1 MGALQRRWWWRRP
14 GTRTASR
21 CRFWS
26 SYRDHDSLR
35 REVTYVIAH
44 FAEFP
49 YETTRPKKLP
59 RIAVRIT
66 VWQAETVKIQLTEV
80 SRNETMQKISIY
92 FVTWVNHINIQN
104 TTYANEFDNE
114 DDLVEVDLALGFSNF
129 ADCIDQVVRQRQRAN
144 YHEPLAKAVHPVVV
158 FVEQIELL
166 LDDLPV
172 RLCIIWHCF

>member
-1 MGALQRRWWWRRP
+1 MIVEQVSKYSHGDGLKRVDNSQGQPVPVFVVCIQAICAKWGLYKGGDDGEGQVHVQRRDVDFGRAT
-14 GTRTASR
+14 GH
-21 CRFWS
+21 
-26 SYRDHDSLR
+26 HDSLR

-92 FVTWVNHINIQN
+92 FVYVSKSH
-104 TTYANEFDNE
+104 
-114 DDLVEVDLALGFSNF
+114 
-129 ADCIDQVVRQRQRAN
+129 
-144 YHEPLAKAVHPVVV
+144 
-158 FVEQIELL
+158 
-166 LDDLPV
+166 
-172 RLCIIWHCF
+172 